1 MGELRHGS
9 ERAVGGGKMDENIED
24 EKKKQMS
31 DFKDTNEKRKQ
42 DNIVLIDMTLM
53 SLYINFFVCV
63 NSAREGLNSEK
74 MISKNKNCGLC
85 LVFCSLKSSA
95 TAAAVV
101 QVGRN
106 NGQWPKKMYDD
117 GDNQQ
122 QQQRKKILFSLSGKK
137 AGLEKMDLL
146 VLFFKY
152 HQYETHMGPGR
163 APKRHIL
170 HSWLS
175 IFLSVFKLFLCT
187 ESFRIVL
194 FLSRNCDNN
203 LVM

>member
-24 EKKKQMS
+24 EKKQMS
-31 DFKDTNEKRKQ
+31 DLKETNEKRKQ

-101 QVGRN
+101 QVGRK

-146 VLFFKY
+146 VFCF
-152 HQYETHMGPGR
+152 
-163 APKRHIL
+163 
-170 HSWLS
+170 
-175 IFLSVFKLFLCT
+175 
-187 ESFRIVL
+187 
-194 FLSRNCDNN
+194 
-203 LVM
+203 